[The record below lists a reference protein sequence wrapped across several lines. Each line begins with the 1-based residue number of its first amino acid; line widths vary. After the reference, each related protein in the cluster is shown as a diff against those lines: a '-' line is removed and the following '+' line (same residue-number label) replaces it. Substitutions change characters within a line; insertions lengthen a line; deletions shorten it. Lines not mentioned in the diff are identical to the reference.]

1 MLTISKKLR
10 SGQRLL
16 SKLLSC
22 TILATLLM
30 SMLVG
35 PVPASAADT
44 ALVSDD
50 FSSYPAGL
58 LTIGSGNTWTKEG
71 TAPEINIVKEQTVSG
86 STYASISHGVDASA
100 YLGQRFTAQN
110 AGMIFEFD
118 VNLPTNK
125 GATLFLMD
133 GKVNATT
140 SAALR
145 YQLDAGLIKRFN
157 GTSQITYNT
166 SHWYRFQMIFNIPQR
181 TNTVRILDLNDGTSV
196 TWPETFNNTNVSK
209 ISSFGFSMT
218 RSGGKIN
225 LANVRVTALD
235 LNLNNL
241 QLSSGDIVPQL
252 VPNFD
257 PKVDN
262 YTIDVPYSVNSLS
275 VNPTASNP
283 SGSTVRVGGAE
294 VVSGASAPV
303 TLTGNTT
310 SIGVTVTSNVY
321 IDISK
326 TYTVN
331 VNKLSKAPNLD
342 YLTTEAHDTKVQ
354 IGWEET
360 MDTSYEK
367 ANIYQVNNDQSLTL
381 VDTVAKGKY
390 ISTLT
395 GLTNGTTY
403 TYLVK
408 GVYQYEGEA
417 PIESSGVTVSAT
429 PTALPARQMEG
440 LNRGL
445 VAMKDGNSVYVG
457 WRLLGTDPEEISFN
471 LYRNGLKINQNPIAG
486 STNYEDE
493 LGNADSTYY
502 VIPVLNGIEQKRS
515 ETAHVWDMN
524 YLNVPIQKP
533 ADGVTPLGDT
543 YSYRANDATVGDL
556 DGDGQYEIVLKWD
569 PTNSKDNSVA
579 GYTGN
584 TYVDAY
590 ELDGTF
596 KWRIELGKNIRA
608 GAHYL
613 DVMVYDLDGDGKAEV
628 TFRTAD
634 GTIDGTGNVI
644 GDATADHR
652 NASGYILSGPE
663 FHTVFEG
670 ATGKMLA
677 TDAYEPERGNVN
689 DWGDNYGNR
698 VDRFGAAIAYLDGER
713 PSIVMQRGYYTRMV
727 FVAYNWRDGELTKLW
742 TFDTKNPGSTSYAG
756 QGNHQLSIADI
767 DGDGKDEIVT
777 GAAAINDDGT
787 PLWNS
792 LLGHGDAM
800 HLGDLDPDRLGLELF
815 AVQETTTAP
824 YSSDLKDA
832 KTGRVLW
839 GQPQLGLDVG
849 RGLTADIDPR
859 YKGEE
864 AWNIGGEWNSTA
876 GSLFSSKGEK
886 ISTSIPSS
894 NFAIWWDGDLGRE
907 LLDHKWLDEPLR
919 VGIPKIDK
927 WNYQTNQLENIAM
940 FNGTYSNNDTK
951 GNPALQADI
960 LGDWREEVIARTE
973 DSTALRIYSTTDL
986 TDQRIYTLMHD
997 PVYRLGIA
1005 WQNTGYN
1012 QPPHTSFYLG
1022 NGMDTPPKPNIRA
1035 TEVLASGVDIS
1046 SAANE
1051 ITVGQQLQFSA
1062 NVTPEAVAN
1071 NSVTWAVYQ
1080 EDGSTTDLATINVD
1094 GLLTAVAEGKVKI
1107 TAMANDGSGAMGS
1120 VVIRIKAASTEPGDT
1135 GTGNG
1140 FIPPVGSELPK
1151 GSIKHVVN
1159 VDASGHA
1166 IADINSADLSKAIQ
1180 SANGGT
1186 ITIELSSAAGF
1197 NAVEVKL
1204 PAESFHPSAG
1214 QQAPKVEISTG
1225 LGTVSLDSQWFKD
1238 HVSDASSQVELSVSK
1253 VEVSSLS
1260 TQAQE
1265 LLNGNPVYEFNLSV
1279 DGKKISNFN
1288 GHVFVS
1294 LDYTLKPGQEAG
1306 KIVVYYLDENGLIQP
1321 VTNGAYNAVTGK
1333 VEFKPA
1339 HFSKYAAAY
1348 VDVSFDDIAHVG
1360 WAKAGIETL
1369 AARGVIDGMGG
1380 HAFLPDSQVTRAQYV
1395 KMLMQAFELADNK
1408 AISTL
1413 SDVKVGEWYYS
1424 SIAAAE
1430 KLGIVQGKT
1439 DGSFGVNDPIS
1450 REDMA
1455 VMAYRAAELL
1465 QLNLKGASVEQS
1477 FTDKSSI
1484 ADYAV
1489 KAVEMMQQGGI
1500 IQGVT
1505 AHSFEPKSSAT
1516 RAQSAVIIYRLFQKQ
1531 L

>member
-1 MLTISKKLR
+1 
-10 SGQRLL
+10 
-16 SKLLSC
+16 
-22 TILATLLM
+22 
-30 SMLVG
+30 
-35 PVPASAADT
+35 
-44 ALVSDD
+44 
-50 FSSYPAGL
+50 
-58 LTIGSGNTWTKEG
+58 
-71 TAPEINIVKEQTVSG
+71 
-86 STYASISHGVDASA
+86 
-100 YLGQRFTAQN
+100 
-110 AGMIFEFD
+110 
-118 VNLPTNK
+118 
-125 GATLFLMD
+125 
-133 GKVNATT
+133 
-140 SAALR
+140 
-145 YQLDAGLIKRFN
+145 
-157 GTSQITYNT
+157 
-166 SHWYRFQMIFNIPQR
+166 
-181 TNTVRILDLNDGTSV
+181 
-196 TWPETFNNTNVSK
+196 
-209 ISSFGFSMT
+209 MT
-218 RSGGKIN
+218 RSGGKLN
-225 LANVRVTALD
+225 LANVRVTSLD
-235 LNLNNL
+235 LNLSSL
-241 QLSSGDIVPQL
+241 QLSSGSLNPPL

-257 PKVDN
+257 PKVDS
-262 YTIDVPYSVNSLS
+262 YSVDVPYSVNTLT
-275 VNPTASNP
+275 VNPTASNA
-283 SGSTVRVGGAE
+283 SGSTVRVGGTE
-294 VVSGASAPV
+294 VASGASSVPV
-303 TLTGNTT
+303 TLTGAST
-310 SIGVTVTSNVY
+310 SIGITVTSNVY
-321 IDISK
+321 TDIAK

-331 VNKLSKAPNLD
+331 VNKLNKAPNLD
-342 YLTTEAHDTKVQ
+342 YVNTEAHDAKVQ

-367 ANIYQVNNDQSLTL
+367 ANIYQVNEDQSLTL

-395 GLTNGTTY
+395 GLSNGTAY
-403 TYLVK
+403 TYMVK
-408 GVYQYEGEA
+408 GVYHYDNEA

-429 PTALPARQMEG
+429 PKALPARQMEG

-457 WRLLGTDPEEISFN
+457 WRMLGTDPESISFN
-471 LYRNGLKINQNPIAG
+471 LYRNGVKINQEPITG
-486 STNYEDE
+486 STNYEDA
-493 LGNADSTYY
+493 LGKSDSTYY
-502 VIPVLNGIEQKRS
+502 VIPVLNGNEQNRS
-515 ETAHVWDMN
+515 ETVHVWDMN
-524 YLNVPIQKP
+524 YLTVPIRKP
-533 ADGVTPLGDT
+533 ADGTTPLGEA

-569 PTNSKDNSVA
+569 PTNSKDNSIS

-596 KWRIELGKNIRA
+596 KWRIDLGKNIRA

-634 GTIDGTGNVI
+634 GTIDGQGNVI

-652 NASGYILSGPE
+652 NASGYILTGPE

-677 TDAYEPERGNVN
+677 TDAYEPERGNVG
-689 DWGDNYGNR
+689 DWGDTYGNR

-727 FVAYNWRDGELTKLW
+727 FVAYNWRDGQLTKLW
-742 TFDTKNPGSTSYAG
+742 TFDTKDSGSASYAG

-815 AVQETTTAP
+815 AVQETTTAA

-864 AWNIGGEWNSTA
+864 AWNIGGEWNSKA
-876 GSLFSSKGEK
+876 GSLFSAKGEK

-907 LLDHKWLDEPLR
+907 LLDHNWLDEPLR

-927 WNYQTNQLENIAM
+927 WNYQTNQLENIST

-973 DSTALRIYSTTDL
+973 DSTALRIYSTTEV
-986 TDQRIYTLMHD
+986 TDHRIYTLMHD

-1022 NGMDTPPKPNIRA
+1022 NGMDAPPKPNIRA
-1035 TEVLASGVDIS
+1035 TEVLASAVMIAS
-1046 SAANE
+1046 PANE
-1051 ITVGQQLQFSA
+1051 IRVGQQLKFSA
-1062 NVTPEAVAN
+1062 SVIPEAVTN
-1071 NSVTWAVYQ
+1071 NTVTWSVSQ
-1080 EDGSTTDLATINVD
+1080 EDGSLTNAATISVD

-1107 TAMANDGSGAMGS
+1107 TATANDGSGAIDS
-1120 VVIRIKAASTEPGDT
+1120 VVITIKTSTDT
-1135 GTGNG
+1135 GNTDTPAPTGTSTG
-1140 FIPPVGSELPK
+1140 SIPPVSPESPT
-1151 GSIKHVVN
+1151 GSIKQVLN
-1159 VDASGHA
+1159 VDTSGNA
-1166 IADINSADLSKAIQ
+1166 VANIQAADLNKAMKE
-1180 SANGGT
+1180 ANGGT
-1186 ITIELSSAAGF
+1186 VTIELSSATGLK
-1197 NAVEVKL
+1197 AVEVKL
-1204 PAESFHPSAG
+1204 PAASFHSSADPKV
-1214 QQAPKVEISTG
+1214 QKVEIATG
-1225 LGTVSLDSQWFKD
+1225 LGTISLDSQWFND
-1238 HVSDASSQVELSVSK
+1238 HVSDTSQQVELSVNK
-1253 VEVSSLS
+1253 VDVSTLS
-1260 TQAQE
+1260 TQVQE
-1265 LLNGNPVYEFNLSV
+1265 QLKGSPVYDFNLTV
-1279 DGKKISNFN
+1279 DGLKVNDFN
-1288 GHVFVS
+1288 GHVLVS
-1294 LDYTLKPGQEAG
+1294 LDYTLQPGQDAG
-1306 KIVVYYLDENGLIQP
+1306 KIVVYYIDDNGVIQT
-1321 VTNGAYNAVTGK
+1321 VTNGFYNAVTGK
-1333 VEFKPA
+1333 VVFKPA

-1348 VDVSFDDIAHVG
+1348 VQVSFDDISHVG
-1360 WAKAGIETL
+1360 WAQAGIESL
-1369 AARGVIDGMGG
+1369 AARGVIDGMGD
-1380 HAFLPDSQVTRAQYV
+1380 HTFVPDNQVTRAQFL
-1395 KMLMQAFELADNK
+1395 KMLMGAFELADSK
-1408 AISTL
+1408 ATSKL
-1413 SDVKVGEWYYS
+1413 SDVSVGEWYYS

-1430 KLGIVQGKT
+1430 KLGIVEGKS
-1439 DGSFGVNDPIS
+1439 DGTFGVNDPIS

-1465 QLNLKGASVEQS
+1465 RLNLKGSASQET
-1477 FTDKSSI
+1477 FIDNASI
-1484 ADYAV
+1484 ARYAV
-1489 KAVEMMQQGGI
+1489 AAVDAMQQGGI
-1500 IQGVT
+1500 IQGDA
-1505 AHSFEPKSSAT
+1505 AHAFEPKNVAT

-1531 L
+1531 Q